1 MPAQSLVY
9 VMTRASPCL
18 LPRAPCQSSII
29 PCKCCQRS
37 VWYKLGIMAIR
48 LQKLKERRRKEEN
61 RKSKTPRTW
70 VCAVNP
76 RSPPGVRETKYY
88 TNTARRSYRDAV
100 ENHAE

>member
-37 VWYKLGIMAIR
+37 VWYKLGIMGDQTPKIEG
-48 LQKLKERRRKEEN
+48 KEKKRRKQKIQN
-61 RKSKTPRTW
+61 SAHLG
-70 VCAVNP
+70 VCSESAQP
-76 RSPPGVRETKYY
+76 SRY
-88 TNTARRSYRDAV
+88 
-100 ENHAE
+100 